1 MSTTT
6 RSLLVVAVRA
16 LPVLV
21 LGACSTLGT
30 PGAPPGPLPHGGT
43 GQFRALNGGETRLA
57 ETPAGATI
65 LLGQDAIESG
75 MAAEG
80 HFFYASA
87 SPLPRDA
94 GMPDMGVPDAGT
106 DDAGMDDAGTD
117 DAGAM
122 DAGLMDAGPRDAG
135 PGDAGLRDAGVDAN
149 VDAGPQPVPPV
160 DWSSYTPRAI
170 FHSPPGASWGFSP
183 GTMILSASAPWQGG
197 YLTDP
202 WVVRR
207 ADGTYLLYFAAD
219 GGIGVATASAID
231 GPYTVHDGPVLPTTA
246 DGTPRRPSA
255 VVTTGVDAATAPI
268 LLYYEL
274 AGTIR
279 VASSTDGIALTD
291 LGAITISCPIAAD
304 AGAGADA
311 GAMTSC
317 PIGQRD
323 DRDGNEVSLGGPGV
337 LNEPTPAG
345 RHVLRM
351 YYESR
356 RDNGNVLIGM
366 LGSGDG
372 IHFEQFAQPMFAQRD
387 GNRQRPAP
395 RYVDSRV
402 TLLYTWVPG
411 TGGRGAEIVSVS
423 PSGVNVSGMT
433 PTTF

>member
-1 MSTTT
+1 MTARARTWLVA
-6 RSLLVVAVRA
+6 LLASVGMTAIA
-16 LPVLV
+16 
-21 LGACSTLGT
+21 ACSTLGT
-30 PGAPPGPLPHGGT
+30 PASPPGPLPHGGT

-65 LLGQDAIESG
+65 LLGLDAIENG

-94 GMPDMGVPDAGT
+94 GMPDAGTDAGT
-106 DDAGMDDAGTD
+106 DDAGVDDAGT
-117 DAGAM
+117 M
-122 DAGLMDAGPRDAG
+122 DTGPRDAG
-135 PGDAGLRDAGVDAN
+135 PRDAGVDAN
-149 VDAGPQPVPPV
+149 VDAGPQPVPAV
-160 DWSSYTPRAI
+160 DWSAYMPRAI
-170 FHSPPGASWGFSP
+170 FHSPPGASWGFAP
-183 GTMILSASAPWQGG
+183 GTMILSASAAWQGG
-197 YLTDP
+197 YVTDP

-207 ADGTYLLYFAAD
+207 TDGTYLLYFAAD

-231 GPYTVHDGPVLPTTA
+231 GPYTLHDGPLLPTVA
-246 DGTPRRPSA
+246 EGTPRRPSA
-255 VVTTGVDAATAPI
+255 ILTTGIDGAPGPI
-268 LLYYEL
+268 LVYYEL

-279 VASSTDGIALTD
+279 VASSTDGLVLTD
-291 LGAITISCPIAAD
+291 MGAITISCPVLAD

-311 GAMTSC
+311 GAMTAC
-317 PIGQRD
+317 PIAQRD
-323 DRDGNEVSLGGPGV
+323 DRDGNEVSIGGPGA

-366 LGSGDG
+366 LGSEDG
-372 IHFEQFAQPMFAQRD
+372 VHFSQFAQPMFAQRD

-395 RYVDSRV
+395 RYVDART

-411 TGGRGAEIVSVS
+411 TGGRGAEIVSVT
-423 PSGVNVSGMT
+423 PAGVNVSGMT
-433 PTTF
+433 PTPF